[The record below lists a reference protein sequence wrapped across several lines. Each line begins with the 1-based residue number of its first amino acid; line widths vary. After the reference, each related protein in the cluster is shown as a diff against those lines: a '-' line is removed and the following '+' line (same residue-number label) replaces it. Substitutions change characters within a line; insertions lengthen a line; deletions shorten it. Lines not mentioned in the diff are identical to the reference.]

1 VQINHSSTRFSAN
14 FTFAAKWVGFRR
26 PAHHQE
32 PPLAR
37 RTQVY
42 NYILRTIQVLPVV
55 RAESGGVVASCSP
68 WPHYCLVREWLSSSN
83 HPVRTVSWS
92 QRTKHH
98 IASQGAMQC
107 AHTHCSAA
115 ISAKRNHRALS
126 RRAHTYIQWKML
138 RASAITIHDV
148 DRRAEYSSKM
158 LLTRKK
164 LCTASWYMYARTTYY
179 ILCHPISLLNQ

>member
-1 VQINHSSTRFSAN
+1 MQINHSSTRFSTN

-126 RRAHTYIQWKML
+126 RRAHTYTVKNV
-138 RASAITIHDV
+138 ASGAITIHDV

-158 LLTRKK
+158 LLTRKNSVRHHGI
-164 LCTASWYMYARTTYY
+164 CTRRTTYY